1 VHLVSL
7 KLLYPGPGN
16 NASVRFV
23 YLYEAFSDG
32 YLFSMKKLMP
42 LLVVAAII
50 ACLTACLGTAK
61 KSSALPADPAAHPYA
76 SYDKLASLVSGQGSV
91 PYLLLDVRAAEE
103 YAEGHIK
110 SAVNLPYDRIVA
122 GTPDVPKDRLI
133 IVYCRSGRRSAL
145 AAESLQKLGF
155 SDIADFGGISNW
167 KGSLEK

>member
-1 VHLVSL
+1 
-7 KLLYPGPGN
+7 LYPGPGN
-16 NASVRFV
+16 KASVRFV

-32 YLFSMKKLMP
+32 YLFCMKKLMP
-42 LLVVAAII
+42 LLAAAALF
-50 ACLTACLGTAK
+50 ACLTACLGTTK
-61 KSSALPADPAAHPYA
+61 KSSALPADPTAHPYA
-76 SYDKLASLVSGQGSV
+76 SNEKLAGLVSGKDSV

-110 SAVNLPYDRIVA
+110 SAVNLPYDQIAA

-145 AAESLQKLGF
+145 AAESLKTLGF

-167 KGSLEK
+167 KGPLEK